1 MKALVLTAIR
11 EMTLQEVP
19 QPKIVHPSDV
29 LVRIR
34 ACGVC
39 GSEMHS
45 YLRET
50 GRRVPPLIMGH
61 EASGEVVEV
70 GAAAT
75 GFAAGD
81 RVTIQPWLYCG
92 LCPACVDG
100 KQLFC
105 PERRLLGMHVPGAFA
120 EYVVVPAANL
130 YRVPDSLPLE
140 HAALAEPIAVA
151 LHAVGRA
158 NFALAEPIAVALH
171 AVGRA
176 NFKPYETVA
185 VIGAG
190 PIGLLLISVLNLMGL
205 QHLIAIDLLPERL
218 ALAKEMGADKVI
230 NSSQVDAVEA
240 CKDVVGPLGVDLVRM
255 GGELIWIGNNKRYAE
270 LDVQAIVTRE
280 VDIRASYAF
289 SLGDFGRALTPISA
303 GHIHLDPLV
312 TRRATLDEGP
322 HVFEELSE
330 DPGIKCLLLP

>member
-158 NFALAEPIAVALH
+158 NF
-171 AVGRA
+171 
-176 NFKPYETVA
+176 KPYETVA

-205 QHLIAIDLLPERL
+205 QHLIAIDLIPERL

-240 CKDVVGPLGVDLVRM
+240 CKDVVGPLGVDHVFEVVGIPATFRMSLELVRM